1 MQDDCRN
8 FGRDVRLW
16 MVVSPEA
23 AKRYGVGQGIPISPR
38 RRLKARQRLAVVA
51 PVEIDVRLQN
61 SDDGFDRT
69 VRRGACSRDVVLDNL
84 RDPCVRE
91 LLKNEHAKAVNGCHT
106 SVRLSAAEVMRR
118 RRDRPPIR
126 LSAAGA

>member
-1 MQDDCRN
+1 
-8 FGRDVRLW
+8 

-38 RRLKARQRLAVVA
+38 RRLKARQRLAIVA

-61 SDDGFDRT
+61 SDDGFDRA
-69 VRRGACSRDVVLDNL
+69 VRRRPSGRDVVLHNL
-84 RDPCVRE
+84 RDPCVGE
-91 LLKNEHAKAVNGCHT
+91 LLKDQHAKAVNGCHT

-118 RRDRPPIR
+118 RQDRPGR
-126 LSAAGA
+126 LIIGRWLLTT